1 MRYSQSHNVSAN
13 NVSHYSMSRLFSAT
27 LLALCFIFLN
37 TTAYAAT
44 KTVVGTIPGSFSVSN
59 SGSATYSIPIQVPKG
74 TGGMEP
80 TLALS
85 YDSQSGNGLIG
96 VGWSLSGLTIIHRC
110 GTSLVKDGFIDDVD
124 FDDNDQLCLDGQRLI
139 EVGVYDNGIE
149 YRTEIDS
156 FARIVAYGSSKTNP
170 DNLRVWT
177 KAGQIIEYGFTVDS
191 KIEAQGRTD
200 VMTWAVNKVEDT
212 VGNYYAVT
220 YYEDNGTGQFYPT
233 EINYTVND
241 NPNVSLTPKQSVK
254 IEYESRPDASSTYQ
268 AGSLITTNVLIKQ
281 IHSRQFVEANN
292 AYTNIRT
299 YTLKY
304 ESNDSTDYQSIQ
316 RNRNPR

>member
-27 LLALCFIFLN
+27 LLALCFIFFN

-177 KAGQIIEYGFTVDS
+177 KAGQIIEYGVTENAR
-191 KIEAQGRTD
+191 IQAQGRD
-200 VMTWAVNKVEDT
+200 GVMTWAVNKIEDT
-212 VGNYYAVT
+212 VGNYMTVT
-220 YYEDNGTGQFYPT
+220 YHEDNAKGQFYPT
-233 EINYTVND
+233 EINYTGND
-241 NPNVSLTPKQSVK
+241 NPNALLSPTQSVV
-254 IEYESRPDASSTYQ
+254 IDYETRPDTSTTYQ
-268 AGSLITTNVLIKQ
+268 AGSLMTTDVRMKHIR
-281 IHSRQFVEANN
+281 SRQFVAGNN
-292 AYTNIRT
+292 SYTDLRT
-299 YTLKY
+299 YK
-304 ESNDSTDYQSIQ
+304 
-316 RNRNPR
+316 